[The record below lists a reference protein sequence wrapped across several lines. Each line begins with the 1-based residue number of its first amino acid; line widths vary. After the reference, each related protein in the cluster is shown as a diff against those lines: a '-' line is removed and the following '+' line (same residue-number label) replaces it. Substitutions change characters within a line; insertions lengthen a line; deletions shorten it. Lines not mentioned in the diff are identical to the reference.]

1 MFGPHH
7 QHFLGSRLARTFDE
21 LDRPTKCLFHP
32 TFALLLTS
40 IASVHPQVRKAGEL
54 LAAMLQERLDS
65 LLVHKLGAVDLCF
78 EYEALGVHQQ
88 VTLAALD
95 LLSTV
100 ETALFPAHP
109 GRFDRLAIHYPGAG
123 LGIPVQ
129 ANAQTLTNRRFI
141 FSQMAST
148 RHFLK

>member
-40 IASVHPQVRKAGEL
+40 IASVHPQVRQAGEL
-54 LAAMLQERLDS
+54 LADMLQERLDS

-88 VTLAALD
+88 ESRKFDSRKLAKLR
-95 LLSTV
+95 LS
-100 ETALFPAHP
+100 L
-109 GRFDRLAIHYPGAG
+109 RD
-123 LGIPVQ
+123 Q
-129 ANAQTLTNRRFI
+129 KRR
-141 FSQMAST
+141 SARSEVLNVL
-148 RHFLK
+148 RRC